1 MCVTQR
7 FKHSRKARDFQRTGT
22 PLSSDRWKEV
32 TLWDDWSSRANAE
45 LKQLK
50 ENNVLAGGYSAQL
63 QRVRDMM
70 DMMFPWVDPKA

>member
-32 TLWDDWSSRANAE
+32 TLWDDWSSRANYAE

-50 ENNVLAGGYSAQL
+50 ENNVLAGGYSGHTQHTTNPFSHL
-63 QRVRDMM
+63 RIPRG
-70 DMMFPWVDPKA
+70 